1 MEAGEEEF
9 WVQKKT
15 LQKQKS
21 QSWIKCI
28 LISWMKISASNSPS
42 LLSIPNFT
50 ETDKEEEGDVAE
62 EGPREEG
69 PREGPEL
76 APATADLSTYELEG
90 ATWPSLL
97 TSHRSPE
104 PLKPAHPQAGYS
116 SYLPSTLKSTHCL
129 YTSHLTE
136 AHGNHSPHFT
146 LPREK
151 PQRDWAF

>member
-1 MEAGEEEF
+1 MTWGGHQAAAMKPENTYVWFHGREEPRREKWRRRYTQLQAISTMEAGEEEF

-28 LISWMKISASNSPS
+28 LVSWMKISASNSPS

-69 PREGPEL
+69 PRKGPEL
-76 APATADLSTYELEG
+76 AQPLRTSA
-90 ATWPSLL
+90 L
-97 TSHRSPE
+97 TS
-104 PLKPAHPQAGYS
+104 
-116 SYLPSTLKSTHCL
+116 
-129 YTSHLTE
+129 
-136 AHGNHSPHFT
+136 
-146 LPREK
+146 
-151 PQRDWAF
+151 